1 MPNVMMWY
9 APGGTWNI
17 GKRDELG
24 QNRGWYQA
32 VSKAISPE
40 GITNWQVWDGANRK
54 WEKALEL
61 QAMSV
66 GSKRVAFTG
75 NPPRGINADKLG
87 EFVRR
92 GFRFENGRAVYEAV
106 ETADRAMWY
115 CNKYWYIGQAQ
126 DLGKPQGWLCCKD
139 DAACPELCK
148 ATWRVSDGQQM
159 IDAEDVACMPVGAMT
174 VMVAGET
181 PSNLNSDKL
190 GEFVRQVGRE
200 VNHRPIYS
208 QVGNENRMLWYS
220 VGYWYLGRKDELG
233 KSQGWL
239 CVRDPAPA
247 PELTQ
252 SMWRVGDG
260 ETLHDAPHIKCAAI
274 GTRCIEVLGEP
285 IAQLH
290 KDKMGVFKMIAAQEV
305 NGKPVYEKDP
315 STSHMVWAANGY
327 WYVGKRDELGKQAGW
342 MQVRDS
348 SSLPEEICGI
358 WQIWNQSEKRWMPS
372 EGVKVTAVGNIQVS
386 VAGPMPTTCAVH
398 ADKLGEFVRL
408 KGQEANNYCIYKKK
422 DDDTMLWH
430 AGGAWWIG
438 PAASLGKQAGY
449 WRCRDAARI
458 PEATRATWEVG
469 DGARWHVAD
478 RVRCTEYL
486 MPRLVL
492 KGPTP
497 EDRHQDKLGTYVL
510 TNEMVNDRPCYHQL
524 GNPSR
529 MLWFLTPYWYIGKS
543 VERGLGQGWV
553 QVRSL
558 AHVPEQISGTWAIWN
573 SSEKVWLDAADLHIE
588 AEASARAAAERVA
601 NEPLPLPKPLPT
613 PGSSTVATRED
624 ALMVVEDLSPRAAV
638 VVMSAQAVEQRY
650 DVFLTHDWGTDG
662 EGRRTHERV
671 AAVNRALKARGLR
684 TNFDEDRLQ
693 GNVVDKMCAG
703 IDDSDVIVVFVSSN
717 YIDKVCGKAGPQDN
731 CKREFEYA
739 ERTKGA
745 DRLLSVAMEP
755 AVRDTRAWRGGVGMV
770 LGSRP
775 FVDLMGGDEGSREWE
790 AGVQV
795 LYEEV
800 LKLQGVDVVGAI
812 GGGGGS
818 SAAAGGS
825 SRADNLLSG
834 GGTHGGAGHSGPAAG
849 AGTSLRAHVAAE
861 SQLTMVQKVE
871 TIKNQLGLDTKLVI
885 GAAIAEAN
893 ASLGIEATGTLHVQV
908 ERLLAELGIGD

>member
-1 MPNVMMWY
+1 MIEDVRGILIAGETPEVNGVQIHQDKLGEYIRTGGTMNGRPAYFKDNNTNHMLWFAPASDGPTWYVGKREEFGQPRGWLQVKSDAPTPAEITGTWGVWVAAEKLWKEGREVQCVAVSATPGVYIHGPTPNQLLQDKLGEYRRVQQRVVTERGVYEMVGMQNVMMWY

-75 NPPRGINADKLG
+75 NTPRGINADKLG

-106 ETADRAMWY
+106 ETSERSMWY
-115 CNKYWYIGQAQ
+115 CNKYWYIGQPQ
-126 DLGKPQGWLCCKD
+126 DVGKPQGWLCCKD
-139 DAACPELCK
+139 DSSCPELCK

-159 IDAEDVACMPVGAMT
+159 VDAEEVACMPVGAMT

-181 PSNLNSDKL
+181 PSQLNSDKL

-200 VNHRPIYS
+200 VNHRPVYS

-252 SMWRVGDG
+252 SIWRVGDG
-260 ETLHDAPHIKCAAI
+260 EALHDAPHVKCAAI
-274 GTRCIEVLGEP
+274 GARCIEVLGEP
-285 IAQLH
+285 VGHLH
-290 KDKMGVFKMIAAQEV
+290 KDKMGEFKMIAAQEV

-315 STSHMVWAANGY
+315 SVSHMVWAANGY

-348 SSLPEEICGI
+348 SSLPEEICGV
-358 WQIWNQSEKRWMPS
+358 WQIWNQSEKRWMAS
-372 EGVKVTAVGNIQVS
+372 EGVRVTAVGNIQVS
-386 VAGPMPTTCAVH
+386 VSGPMPPSCSLH
-398 ADKLGEFVRL
+398 ADKLGEFIRL
-408 KGQEANNYCIYKKK
+408 KGQEANGYCIYKKREE
-422 DDDTMLWH
+422 DTMLWH
-430 AGGAWWIG
+430 AGGAWWVG
-438 PAASLGKQAGY
+438 PPASLAKQAGY

-458 PEATRATWEVG
+458 PEATRSAWEVG
-469 DGARWHVAD
+469 DGTRWHVAE
-478 RVRCTEYL
+478 RVRCSEYL

-497 EDRHQDKLGTYVL
+497 EDRHQDKLGTYML
-510 TNEMVNDRPCYHQL
+510 TDETVNDRPCYHQL

-529 MLWFLTPYWYIGKS
+529 MMWFLTPYWYIGKS

-558 AHVPEQISGTWAIWN
+558 AHVPEQIAGTWAIWN
-573 SSEKVWLDAADLHIE
+573 SSEKVWLDAADLHIQ
-588 AEASARAAAERVA
+588 ADASARAAAERVA
-601 NEPLPLPKPLPT
+601 NEPLPLPK
-613 PGSSTVATRED
+613 AQAEE
-624 ALMVVEDLSPRAAV
+624 AIMVVEEARPQASV
-638 VVMSAQAVEQRY
+638 VSISSQQVEQRH

-662 EGRRTHERV
+662 EGRRAQERV
-671 AAVNRALKARGLR
+671 AAITRALRGRGLR
-684 TNFDEDRLQ
+684 VCFDDERMQ
-693 GNVVDKMCAG
+693 GNVVAKMCSG
-703 IDDSDVIVVFVSSN
+703 IDDSDVIVVFVSQN
-717 YIDKVCGKAGPQDN
+717 YIERVAGRAGPQDH
-731 CKREFEYA
+731 CKKEFEYA
-739 ERTKGA
+739 VPPLRGPHW
-745 DRLLSVAMEP
+745 P
-755 AVRDTRAWRGGVGMV
+755 ARR
-770 LGSRP
+770 
-775 FVDLMGGDEGSREWE
+775 
-790 AGVQV
+790 
-795 LYEEV
+795 
-800 LKLQGVDVVGAI
+800 
-812 GGGGGS
+812 
-818 SAAAGGS
+818 
-825 SRADNLLSG
+825 
-834 GGTHGGAGHSGPAAG
+834 
-849 AGTSLRAHVAAE
+849 
-861 SQLTMVQKVE
+861 
-871 TIKNQLGLDTKLVI
+871 
-885 GAAIAEAN
+885 
-893 ASLGIEATGTLHVQV
+893 
-908 ERLLAELGIGD
+908 